1 MNGQMTLFDYTRE
14 QVKIDTPI
22 RLIELFAGYGSQAM
36 ALRNLG
42 ADFEHYRV
50 VEFDKYAMDSY
61 NAIHGTNFDPT
72 DINDVKGVDMGIED
86 KTRFTYLLTYS
97 FPCTDISIAGRMAG
111 MAEDS
116 GTRSS
121 LLWQVKRILEE
132 LKETDSLPQ
141 ILLMENV
148 TAIHSEENRPHFA
161 KWLDFLNNIGYV
173 SYQADLNAADF
184 GVAQHRERTFVLS
197 VLGDSNYTFPHT
209 MDLNKCIED
218 YFEDLTEDQALQYVV
233 KSEKALE
240 LLVELDEKDELY

>member
-1 MNGQMTLFDYTRE
+1 
-14 QVKIDTPI
+14 
-22 RLIELFAGYGSQAM
+22 M

-72 DINDVKGVDMGIED
+72 DINEVKGVDMGIED

-97 FPCTDISIAGRMAG
+97 FPCTDISVAGRMAG

-148 TAIHSEENRPHFA
+148 TAIHSDENKPHFQ
-161 KWLDFLNNIGYV
+161 KWLDFLNEIGYC
-173 SYQADLNAADF
+173 SYSQDLNAADY

-197 VLGDSNYTFPHT
+197 ILGEYNYTFPHT
-209 MDLNKCIED
+209 MDLNKCIEN
-218 YFEDLTEDQALQYVV
+218 YFEELTEEQALQYVV
-233 KSEKALE
+233 KSEKALD
-240 LLVELDEKDELY
+240 LLVELDEKGKLN

>member
-1 MNGQMTLFDYTRE
+1 MEQASIFDYLRKPYE
-14 QVKIDTPI
+14 INNKI

-50 VEFDKYAMDSY
+50 VEFDKYATDSY
-61 NAIHGTNFDPT
+61 NAVHGTHFEPT
-72 DINDVKGVDMGIED
+72 DVNNVKGEDLGIED
-86 KTRFTYLLTYS
+86 KEHFTYLLTYS

-148 TAIHSEENRPHFA
+148 TAIHSEKNRPHFA

-197 VLGDSNYTFPHT
+197 ILGDYNYKFPTT

-218 YFEDLTEDQALQYVV
+218 YFEDLTEEQALQYVV